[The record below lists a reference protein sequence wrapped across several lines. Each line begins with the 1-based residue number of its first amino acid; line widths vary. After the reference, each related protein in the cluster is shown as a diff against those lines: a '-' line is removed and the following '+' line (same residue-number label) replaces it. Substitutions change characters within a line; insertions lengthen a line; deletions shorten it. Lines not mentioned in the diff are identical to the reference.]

1 MINKTI
7 HIPNIAEY
15 EKAARVLKEEGI
27 VAYPTEGVYGLGCS
41 PFSEN
46 AIKKLL
52 HLKNRAVDK
61 GFILIAADF
70 TQIEPLLKTLPAE
83 RLKSILATW
92 PGPVSWAWPKSAE
105 VPAYIHGDWNSV
117 VVRVSAHPIVQEL
130 CQHFGGPLVS
140 TSANHQ
146 GEEPCKNAEEV
157 QMRFDTA
164 VDYILT
170 GAVGGLKKSTPIF
183 DALTGKQLR

>member
-1 MINKTI
+1 MINKII
-7 HIPNIAEY
+7 HIPGIAEY
-15 EKAARVLKEEGI
+15 REAVKNLKQEGVI
-27 VAYPTEGVYGLGCS
+27 AYPTEGVYGLGCS

-46 AIKKLL
+46 AVKKLL
-52 HLKNRAVDK
+52 HLKNRAVRK

-70 TQIEPLLKTLPAE
+70 KQIEPLLEILPEE

-92 PGPVSWAWPKSAE
+92 PGPVSWAWPKSAK
-105 VPAYIHGDWNSV
+105 VPAYIHGDWDSV
-117 VVRVSAHPIVQEL
+117 VVRVSAHPIVQQL

-157 QMRFDTA
+157 QMCFDTA
-164 VDYILT
+164 VDYILI
-170 GAVGGLKKSTPIF
+170 GAVGGLDKPTPIF